1 MFHNKI
7 KLPGD
12 KQYYYEFNATRM
24 DQTEVKW
31 IKYELNKF
39 L

>member
-7 KLPGD
+7 KLPDD

-24 DQTEVKW
+24 DQKGVK
-31 IKYELNKF
+31 IN
-39 L
+39 

>member
-12 KQYYYEFNATRM
+12 KQNYYEFIATRM
-24 DQTEVKW
+24 DQKG
-31 IKYELNKF
+31 IKMNSL
-39 L
+39 

>member
-12 KQYYYEFNATRM
+12 KQYHYEFNATRM
-24 DQTEVKW
+24 DK
-31 IKYELNKF
+31 KELK
-39 L
+39 